1 MTTDDPFT
9 AIADE
14 LFALPA
20 GDFTSARNARA
31 KNLRSEDAELARRV
45 QEVRKPSAAAW
56 LVNQWVRNGRDGLDD
71 LLELGRALRTAQDE
85 RDAGEL
91 TRLTRERR
99 ELVGKLVEQVRAVA
113 MDKEVTASAANLDEA
128 SRTLVAATA
137 DEVAA
142 AAVASGRLVR
152 ALEVVGFG
160 TVDLDGAVAGEAA
173 ASPPPPIDL
182 AARRRAKEE
191 RAGGEHATQSKKA
204 QRDEEQK
211 SRRRLAALDERATE
225 TRESLAEAED
235 ALAALTARHD
245 DLTAEL
251 EALDDRRREIEQ
263 ELPGIRRSRRA
274 ATTERDRAARDA
286 ERAGRAADE
295 ARADRD

>member
-1 MTTDDPFT
+1 MTTDDPVT

-31 KNLRSEDAELARRV
+31 KSVRSEDAELARRV

-56 LVNQWVRNGRDGLDD
+56 LVNQWVRNSRDGLDE

-99 ELVGKLVEQVRAVA
+99 ELVGKLVEQVRTVA
-113 MDKEVTASAANLDEA
+113 LAKEVTASAANLDEA
-128 SRTLVAATA
+128 SRTLLAATA

-152 ALEVVGFG
+152 SLEVVGFG
-160 TVDLDGAVAGEAA
+160 TVDLDGAVAGEASA
-173 ASPPPPIDL
+173 PPPPPIDL

-191 RAGGEHATQSKKA
+191 RAGGDKTQSKQT

-211 SRRRLAALDERATE
+211 SRRRLAALDERVTE

-286 ERAGRAADE
+286 DRAGRAADE